1 MERKDLMMQFHCL
14 ICDTKILSAL
24 RGQQDDAESLI
35 NDGCLDG
42 AVLAKTYGGYGSTI
56 IDAPMEGTGIAYYFC
71 ICDECLKNKGH
82 RIIRGVTEQP
92 NPTTFTRGTLNE

>member
-24 RGQQDDAESLI
+24 RGQQDDA
-35 NDGCLDG
+35 
-42 AVLAKTYGGYGSTI
+42 GGYGSTI